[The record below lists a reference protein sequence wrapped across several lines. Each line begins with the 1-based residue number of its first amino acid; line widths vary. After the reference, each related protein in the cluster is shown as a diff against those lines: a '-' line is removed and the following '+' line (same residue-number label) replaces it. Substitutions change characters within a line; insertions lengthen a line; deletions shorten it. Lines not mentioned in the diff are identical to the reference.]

1 MKRLY
6 LMITITNR
14 VASRRFAEFYQR
26 FGASQILSVLGRGT
40 ASDDTLSMLGLE
52 ATEKAALFSV
62 VTPEKRDFLFDRL
75 VDTMQITTPGN
86 GIALSLPLSSIGGVT
101 ALRYFTAGQIAENH
115 DPLKSIEKEAVPM
128 QQNPDYTLIVAI
140 ANRGYTDLVMDAAR
154 EAGAPGGT
162 ILHAKSS
169 GADGAGKF
177 FGMSLAE
184 EREMIFMVVPTGQ
197 KNPVMQ
203 SIMAKAGMESKA
215 QSLVFSLALG
225 SVAGLYNVN
234 NPITT

>member
-1 MKRLY
+1 
-6 LMITITNR
+6 
-14 VASRRFAEFYQR
+14 
-26 FGASQILSVLGRGT
+26 
-40 ASDDTLSMLGLE
+40 
-52 ATEKAALFSV
+52 
-62 VTPEKRDFLFDRL
+62 
-75 VDTMQITTPGN
+75 
-86 GIALSLPLSSIGGVT
+86 
-101 ALRYFTAGQIAENH
+101 
-115 DPLKSIEKEAVPM
+115 M
-128 QQNPDYTLIVAI
+128 QQNPDYTIIVAI

-169 GADGAGKF
+169 GADGSGKF

-184 EREMIFMVVPTGQ
+184 EREMIFLVVPTGQ
-197 KNPVMQ
+197 KNAVMQ

-215 QSLVFSLALG
+215 QSLVFSLALD

>member
-14 VASRRFAEFYQR
+14 VASRRFVEFYQR
-26 FGASQILSVLGRGT
+26 FGTSQILSALGRGT

-52 ATEKAALFSV
+52 ATEKAALFSI

-75 VDTMQITTPGN
+75 VDTMQITNPGN

-101 ALRYFTAGQIAENH
+101 ALRYLTAGQIARDG
-115 DPLKSIEKEAVPM
+115 DPLESIEKEAVLM

-169 GADGAGKF
+169 GGDGGKF

-184 EREMIFMVVPTGQ
+184 EREMIFLVVPTAQ

-215 QSLVFSLALG
+215 QSLVFSLALD

>member
-14 VASRRFAEFYQR
+14 VASRRFVEFYQR
-26 FGASQILSVLGRGT
+26 FGASQILSALGRGT

-52 ATEKAALFSV
+52 ATEKAALFSI

-75 VDTMQITTPGN
+75 LDTMQITTPGN

-101 ALRYFTAGQIAENH
+101 ALRYLTAGQIARDG
-115 DPLKSIEKEAVPM
+115 DPLESIEKEAVPM

-169 GADGAGKF
+169 GGDGGKF
-177 FGMSLAE
+177 FGMTLAE
-184 EREMIFMVVPTGQ
+184 EREMIFLVVPTTQ

-215 QSLVFSLALG
+215 QALVFSLALD

>member
-14 VASRRFAEFYQR
+14 VASRRFVEFYQR
-26 FGASQILSVLGRGT
+26 FGASQILSALGRGT

-52 ATEKAALFSV
+52 ATEKAALFSI

-75 VDTMQITTPGN
+75 LDTMQITTPGN

-101 ALRYFTAGQIAENH
+101 ALRYFTAGQLTG
-115 DPLKSIEKEAVPM
+115 DPLESIEKEDLPM

-169 GADGAGKF
+169 GADGSGKF

-184 EREMIFMVVPTGQ
+184 EREMIFLVVPTGQ
-197 KNPVMQ
+197 KNAVMQ

-215 QSLVFSLALG
+215 QSLVSSLALD

>member
-14 VASRRFAEFYQR
+14 VASRRFVEFYQR
-26 FGASQILSVLGRGT
+26 FGASQILSALGRGT

-52 ATEKAALFSV
+52 ATEKAALFSI

-75 VDTMQITTPGN
+75 LDTMQITTPGN

-101 ALRYFTAGQIAENH
+101 ALRYFTAGQLTG
-115 DPLKSIEKEAVPM
+115 DPLESIEKEDLPM

-169 GADGAGKF
+169 GADGSGKF

-184 EREMIFMVVPTGQ
+184 EREMIFLVTSAD
-197 KNPVMQ
+197 KRAAIMQ
-203 SIMAKAGMESKA
+203 SIMEKAGAHTEA
-215 QSLVFSLALG
+215 QTVTFSVPLDDA
-225 SVAGLYNVN
+225 AGLYSANSN
-234 NPITT
+234 

>member
-14 VASRRFAEFYQR
+14 VASRRFVEFYQR
-26 FGASQILSVLGRGT
+26 FGASQILSALGRGT

-52 ATEKAALFSV
+52 ATEKAALFSI

-101 ALRYFTAGQIAENH
+101 ALRYLTAGQISG
-115 DPLKSIEKEAVPM
+115 DPLESIEKEAVPM

-169 GADGAGKF
+169 GGDGGKF
-177 FGMSLAE
+177 FGMTLAE
-184 EREMIFMVVPTGQ
+184 EREMIFLVVPTAQ

-215 QSLVFSLALG
+215 QSLVFSLALD

>member
-14 VASRRFAEFYQR
+14 VASRRFVEFYQS
-26 FGASQILSVLGRGT
+26 FGASQILSALGRGT

-75 VDTMQITTPGN
+75 LDTMQITTPGN

-101 ALRYFTAGQIAENH
+101 ALRYLTAGQLTG
-115 DPLKSIEKEAVPM
+115 DPLKSIEKEDLPM

-169 GADGAGKF
+169 GGDGGKF
-177 FGMSLAE
+177 FGMTLAE
-184 EREMIFMVVPTGQ
+184 EREMIFLVVPTAQ

-215 QSLVFSLALG
+215 QSLVFSLALD

>member
-14 VASRRFAEFYQR
+14 VASRRFVEFYQR
-26 FGASQILSVLGRGT
+26 FGASQILSALGRGT

-52 ATEKAALFSV
+52 ATEKAALFSI

-75 VDTMQITTPGN
+75 LDTMQITTPGN

-101 ALRYFTAGQIAENH
+101 ALRYLTAGQIARDG
-115 DPLKSIEKEAVPM
+115 DPLESIEKEAVPM

-169 GADGAGKF
+169 GGDGGKF
-177 FGMSLAE
+177 FGMTLAE
-184 EREMIFMVVPTGQ
+184 EREMIFLVVPTAQ

-215 QSLVFSLALG
+215 QSLVFSLALD

>member
-1 MKRLY
+1 MQGVDLF
-6 LMITITNR
+6 ITITDR
-14 VASRRFAEFYQR
+14 SRAEQFAAWFR
-26 FGASQILSVLGRGT
+26 THGISLVLTALGQGT
-40 ASDDTLSMLGLE
+40 ATTEVLDFLGLE
-52 ATEKAALFSV
+52 ATEKAALFSI

-75 VDTMQITTPGN
+75 LDTMQITTPGN

-101 ALRYFTAGQIAENH
+101 ALRYFTAGQLTG
-115 DPLKSIEKEAVPM
+115 DPLESIEKEDLPM
-128 QQNPDYTLIVAI
+128 PQNPDYTLIVAI

-169 GADGAGKF
+169 GADGSGKF

-184 EREMIFMVVPTGQ
+184 EREMIFLVVPTGQ
-197 KNPVMQ
+197 KNAVMQ

-215 QSLVFSLALG
+215 QSLVFSLALD

>member
-1 MKRLY
+1 
-6 LMITITNR
+6 MITITDR
-14 VASRRFAEFYQR
+14 SRCGEFAAWYQEQ
-26 FGASQILSVLGRGT
+26 GIPLVLTALGSGT
-40 ASDDTLSMLGLE
+40 ATTEILDCLGLE

-215 QSLVFSLALG
+215 QSLVFSLALD